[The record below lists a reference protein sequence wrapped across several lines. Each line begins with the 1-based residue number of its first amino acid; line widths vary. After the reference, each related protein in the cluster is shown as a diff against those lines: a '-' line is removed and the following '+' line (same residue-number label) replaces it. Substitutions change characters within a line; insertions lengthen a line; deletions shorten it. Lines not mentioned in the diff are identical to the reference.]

1 MRRFLGTHH
10 SVEGPLP
17 DLGFYPRPIAGRFEL
32 HPRPCLK
39 HHARD
44 DFNADTTEPA
54 RPQIVKQNSGRVL
67 VGDGNRGQLA
77 RTLLQEIN
85 RFTGLATV
93 AFATFHVSL
102 HLQQSALHTDSFKV
116 SWPQAED
123 RQLASRG
130 YHPAASRGPF
140 HLALGLGSAPSPPT
154 NWRKAGKKPRN
165 RSKP

>member
-1 MRRFLGTHH
+1 M
-10 SVEGPLP
+10 
-17 DLGFYPRPIAGRFEL
+17 
-32 HPRPCLK
+32 
-39 HHARD
+39 
-44 DFNADTTEPA
+44 
-54 RPQIVKQNSGRVL
+54 QNSGRVL

-93 AFATFHVSL
+93 AFATFHASL
-102 HLQQSALHTDSFKV
+102 HLQKSALHTDSFKV

-130 YHPAASRGPF
+130 HYMAASRGPF

-154 NWRKAGKKPRN
+154 KLEKSLEKAKESLKAGPQQVRD
-165 RSKP
+165 RCFLR